1 MKGYKMTEHGTIA
14 ERLAAR
20 IAAFGPE
27 HVKPKARERA
37 LIGILDTVAVTMAGA
52 HAPCVQK
59 LRAVPGICDAPGP
72 CTLIGQAG
80 KVSMLDA
87 ALINGV
93 ASHALDYDDFSSV
106 FGGHQ
111 SAPLVPALFAL
122 AEAEELSGKAVLAA
136 YAIGVE
142 TEIRLA
148 RAVHFHHYDKGWH
161 PTATLGTIGAAAATA
176 HLLRL
181 PQDLIVVALALAV
194 SQAAG
199 VKANFGTMTK
209 PFHVG
214 MCSRAGL
221 LASLMAQQGYTANP
235 AAFEHPQGFFEVFN
249 GAGTYN
255 ADRLFEY
262 WADPLELEDDGIAV
276 KSWPC
281 CGSTHAAIRAALD
294 LRAKSRPR
302 PEDIVKIEVL
312 PHGRRLAH
320 TNTPHPETELQA
332 KFSVQYVVVR
342 ALLDGAVKLSH
353 FDDAAIAD
361 TRVADLLSRVEAR
374 AHPDMADNAASQWSA
389 EVIVHT
395 ADGQRL
401 SQRVDNLMA
410 GGGAVPKS
418 ASGMWDKFMDCA
430 EVAQFPADIGGAVFE
445 RLETLDSAPDMTSVL
460 RMMVGPAERRVPE
473 KRCAGTHVSGD
484 ALPETNWV
492 P

>member
-1 MKGYKMTEHGTIA
+1 MTEPRTIA
-14 ERLAAR
+14 QRLAAKV
-20 IAAFGPE
+20 AAFDPGQII
-27 HVKPKARERA
+27 PKARERA
-37 LIGILDTVAVTMAGA
+37 LIGILDTVAVTLAGA
-52 HAPCVQK
+52 REPCVQK

-72 CTLIGQAG
+72 STLIGLAG
-80 KVSMLDA
+80 KGSMLDA
-87 ALINGV
+87 ALINGT

-122 AEAEELSGKAVLAA
+122 AEAENLSGKAVVTA

-181 PQDLIVVALALAV
+181 PEDQIVVALALAV
-194 SQAAG
+194 SQASG

-221 LASLMAQQGYTANP
+221 LATLMARQGYTANP
-235 AAFEHPQGFFEVFN
+235 AAFEHPQGFFEVYN
-249 GAGTYN
+249 GAGNYD
-255 ADRLFEY
+255 ADRLFDH

-276 KSWPC
+276 KAYPC

-294 LRAKSRPR
+294 LRAKTRLR
-302 PEDIVKIEVL
+302 PEDIARIEIL
-312 PHGRRLAH
+312 PHGRRLKH
-320 TNTPHPETELQA
+320 TDTPHPVTELQA
-332 KFSVQYVVVR
+332 KFSVQYVVAR

-353 FDDAAIAD
+353 FDEDAIAD
-361 TRVADLLSRVEAR
+361 ARITDVLSRVEAR
-374 AHPDMADNAASQWSA
+374 AHPDMADDAASQWSA

-395 ADGQRL
+395 ADGQRVSERL
-401 SQRVDNLMA
+401 DNLMA
-410 GGGAVPKS
+410 DGGAVPKS
-418 ASGMWDKFMDCA
+418 ASAMWDKFMDCA
-430 EVAQFPADIGGAVFE
+430 EAAQLPADMGGAVFE
-445 RLETLDSAPDMTSVL
+445 RLETLDSAPDMALVL
-460 RMMVGPAERRVPE
+460 RMMAGQAERHTPE
-473 KRCAGTHVSGD
+473 KPRAGTHVSGD
-484 ALPETNWV
+484 ALPETTWV